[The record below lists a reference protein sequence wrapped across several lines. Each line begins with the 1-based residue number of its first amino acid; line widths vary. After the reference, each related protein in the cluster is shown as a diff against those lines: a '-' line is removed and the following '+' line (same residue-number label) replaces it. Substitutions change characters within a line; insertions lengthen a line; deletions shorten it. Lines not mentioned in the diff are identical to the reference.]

1 LSVQEEYE
9 MNFKMRIVLILAIWL
24 MFSVQAQ
31 AIILGFNPSSQ
42 NVTVGSLF
50 DVEAVISGLG
60 DTTTPSLAAFEFDIN
75 YDSAIF
81 YLASVVTGNELGN
94 SLFTLS
100 SSSGGAT
107 LTETSLESAS
117 YLDMNQP
124 SSFTLATFTFMAL
137 SAGTSPLSFSNVDLT
152 LTNSLDDSLSTEVNS
167 GLISAQN
174 IPEPATLVLMG
185 LGLVGIGYRRRKAA

>member
-1 LSVQEEYE
+1 